1 MTITNTKP
9 EHRVHDRLPSGFAF
23 ANAQQSH
30 EFECSESVD
39 GASKVCLV
47 RHNGETLLTVRL
59 RPPRDIYA
67 IKSSLGRASALNHS
81 LDPREAAEWYVTQ
94 YNLGWQAS
102 TRVGRTGQGSEAWG
116 SGTTNYAWD
125 DGYLDQAAGRPKW
138 HLTYCRD
145 HDTCGEG

>member
-1 MTITNTKP
+1 MTITTA
-9 EHRVHDRLPSGFAF
+9 EHRVHDRVPSGFAL
-23 ANAQQSH
+23 ANEQQAD
-30 EFECSESVD
+30 EFEFSGSVH

-47 RHNGETLLTVRL
+47 DIGGSTELAVRL
-59 RPPRDIYA
+59 RPPRSLEDIR
-67 IKSSLGRASALNHS
+67 SPLGL
-81 LDPREAAEWYVTQ
+81 EAARKHDFGWYVDQ

-102 TRVGRTGQGSEAWG
+102 TRVSRTGQPSEAWG

-125 DGYLDQAAGRPKW
+125 DGYLDHAAGRPKW